1 MVIAH
6 RHIQGDTQ
14 QMEHSC
20 NDGLGTEVQ
29 RLYFTMDVLCSICC

>member
-6 RHIQGDTQ
+6 RHIQGDIL

-20 NDGLGTEVQ
+20 KDGLGEQDCKEYT
-29 RLYFTMDVLCSICC
+29 VL